1 MGHKF
6 GYYYI
11 NLPLDEVWNRT
22 LGFWENKR
30 GKIND
35 QKIMSNNL
43 FYSLEIQRGL
53 SMTSNGEKYQMNF
66 GFNFKDNTTYVSVE
80 VSLAFG
86 NGMQW

>member
-6 GYYYI
+6 GYYSI

-30 GKIND
+30 GKIKD

-43 FYSLEIQRGL
+43 FCSLEIRRGF

-66 GFNFKDNTTYVSVE
+66 GFNLQDNMTYVSVE